1 MAMHPLESSVHQALF
16 DALRSQVETHLNDRI
31 LDYADGLAN
40 RDDFTKALDAVAD
53 KAYQQLEEEL
63 FGAPPP
69 TPQFF
74 DEYDFFLEFL
84 APAYGNTEAALT
96 RVNWS
101 DQWYN
106 HEQELLRIHEL
117 WQRYELLRR
126 TEPSTYVETFLRTYA
141 DYHMDRL
148 MRPGGILD
156 ETSDTF
162 ADALPLPNLES
173 ETDSSNKD
181 AW

>member
-74 DEYDFFLEFL
+74 DGRINGITMSRCYCVFMS
-84 APAYGNTEAALT
+84 YGSAMSYCGAQSL
-96 RVNWS
+96 V
-101 DQWYN
+101 
-106 HEQELLRIHEL
+106 
-117 WQRYELLRR
+117 
-126 TEPSTYVETFLRTYA
+126 
-141 DYHMDRL
+141 HM
-148 MRPGGILD
+148 
-156 ETSDTF
+156 
-162 ADALPLPNLES
+162 
-173 ETDSSNKD
+173 
-181 AW
+181 

>member
-40 RDDFTKALDAVAD
+40 RDDFTKALDAVAG

-106 HEQELLRIHEL
+106 HEQVLLRIHEL
-117 WQRYELLRR
+117 NYLRVRGEYVMNDGDGNVEVELPPRARR
-126 TEPSTYVETFLRTYA
+126 IP
-141 DYHMDRL
+141 
-148 MRPGGILD
+148 
-156 ETSDTF
+156 
-162 ADALPLPNLES
+162 
-173 ETDSSNKD
+173 
-181 AW
+181 